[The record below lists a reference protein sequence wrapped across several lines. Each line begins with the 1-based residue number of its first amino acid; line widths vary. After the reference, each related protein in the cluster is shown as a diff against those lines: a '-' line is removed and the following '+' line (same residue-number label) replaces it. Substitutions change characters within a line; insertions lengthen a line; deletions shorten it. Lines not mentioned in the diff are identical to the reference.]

1 MSGLTEQGTPY
12 EMLRRRLLTGGF
24 ESGQRLS
31 PSVLADQFGTSIS
44 PIREAL
50 QRLASEG
57 FIERFPRRGMFVP
70 KQSRKDVADL
80 LELRDVL
87 ERHAAGVAARRI
99 TDNELIELEGHF
111 SKMEAGGQ
119 AMVAASGDDFVAAY
133 ETYHEADMAFH
144 LLLLRA
150 AGNDKVL
157 NTLEN
162 THALLMT
169 FGFRTDPPQAWEDR
183 AGFVDKN
190 LAVHRA
196 VYEAVQARRPRQA
209 RRAMMEHHK
218 RAKHNLL
225 GRLDAIEKGGGY
237 APDVPGGELSS
248 HFRKRIGQAVHDA
261 LEEPR
266 EEE

>member
-1 MSGLTEQGTPY
+1 MGRVAEQDTPY
-12 EMLRRRLLTGGF
+12 EILRRKLLTGGF
-24 ESGQRLS
+24 ELGQRLS
-31 PSVLADQFGTSIS
+31 PSVLAEQFGTSIS
-44 PIREAL
+44 PVREAL

-57 FIERFPRRGMFVP
+57 LIERFPRRGMFVR
-70 KQSRKDVADL
+70 KQSRKELTDL

-87 ERHAAGVAARRI
+87 ERHAASVAARRI
-99 TDNELIELEGHF
+99 TDAELIELEDHF
-111 SKMEAGGQ
+111 AKMEAAGQ
-119 AMVAASGDDFVAAY
+119 TLVTASGEAFVAAY
-133 ETYHEADMAFH
+133 EAYHEADVAFH

-150 AGNDKVL
+150 AGNDEVL

-196 VYEAVQARRPRQA
+196 VFEAVQARRPRQA

-218 RAKHNLL
+218 RAKRNLL
-225 GRLDAIEKGGGY
+225 GRFDALENGKGY
-237 APDVPGGELSS
+237 DANVPEGELSS
-248 HFRKRIGQAVHDA
+248 RFRKRIGQAVHNA
-261 LEEPR
+261 R
-266 EEE
+266 EESQEE